1 MSDEMF
7 TYSASGYVYG
17 TTWDGHK
24 GAYTARNYSDYDH
37 EDELKAAIKKDFE
50 SGALDSGFG
59 FQHLDAANMTIT
71 IRDTIV
77 VNGKLYHRNDEES
90 YILGKDEDVEKLN
103 DILLYA
109 E

>member
-1 MSDEMF
+1 MSDQMF
-7 TYSASGYVYG
+7 TYSARGYVFG
-17 TTWDGHK
+17 TTWDYSE
-24 GAYTARNYSDYDH
+24 GAYPARDYNDYTD

-59 FQHLDAANMTIT
+59 FQHLDAAVMTIT

-77 VNGKLYHRNDEES
+77 VNGKFYHLNDNES
-90 YILGKDEDVEKLN
+90 YILGNDEDVEKLN
-103 DILLYA
+103 DILSNM